1 MVGQDSRRRGLG
13 GRRPGWLL
21 RWWCVGEA
29 CAGLV
34 LQWYK
39 AMHRVYRQEQG
50 RVDWSGGDCA
60 SGMMAASNGDSSRME
75 GQRRTVA
82 CPVADKSKR
91 WTVNPWGTRERGASA
106 KPRTSGGRTCS
117 ESQHTPGL
125 TVRVLAN
132 AAIDSA
138 PACTAQSLGVVDTVS
153 QG

>member
-39 AMHRVYRQEQG
+39 AIHRVYRQEQG

-60 SGMMAASNGDSSRME
+60 SRMMAASKWRQFTDGRA
-75 GQRRTVA
+75 RRAVA
-82 CPVADKSKR
+82 CPIADKSKR
-91 WTVNPWGTRERGASA
+91 RTVNPWGTRERGASA
-106 KPRTSGGRTCS
+106 KPRTSGERTCS

-138 PACTAQSLGVVDTVS
+138 PACTAQSLGVVDAVS